1 GQVANAYV
9 AIGAAL
15 TALHRVPIRFWNF
28 VPGPGDPMGGGLDRY
43 MVFNAGRF
51 DGYAQWL
58 CACDLSRRSAM
69 SAKTDGFGQLLPT
82 ASAVGVVSDDVVIYC
97 LASDTRG
104 TPVENPRQKP
114 AYTYST
120 RYGPMPPCFSRATI
134 ADVNGH
140 RRLLVGGT
148 ASIVGED
155 SAHLDDVGAQ
165 LEETLRNLEAL
176 IDAATDRKDSGDALK
191 LLIDL
196 RVYCARAEDAAALH
210 DVLAMRC
217 PRAERI
223 ELAIARVCR
232 PELLVEIEGVA
243 EI

>member
-1 GQVANAYV
+1 S
-9 AIGAAL
+9 
-15 TALHRVPIRFWNF
+15 P
-28 VPGPGDPMGGGLDRY
+28 
-43 MVFNAGRF
+43 
-51 DGYAQWL
+51 
-58 CACDLSRRSAM
+58 
-69 SAKTDGFGQLLPT
+69 
-82 ASAVGVVSDDVVIYC
+82 
-97 LASDTRG
+97 
-104 TPVENPRQKP
+104 
-114 AYTYST
+114 

-134 ADVNGH
+134 ASVNGR

-155 SAHLDDVGAQ
+155 SAHGDDVHAQ

-176 IDAATDRKDSGDALK
+176 IEAATGRAESGNALTRF
-191 LLIDL
+191 LDL
-196 RVYCARAEDAAALH
+196 RVYCARAGDAATIH
-210 DVLAMRC
+210 NVLTARC